1 MPKGRPRNPRE
12 CRHCGDVF
20 VPPNG
25 NAFFCSLRCR
35 FWSKVAP
42 ADERGCRLWQASVF
56 AAGYGQF
63 VVGSDDER
71 TTLLA
76 HRVAWELGNGLIPAG
91 MCVLHHCDVKLCCTI
106 EHMFLGTLADNMADK
121 VAKGRQA
128 RGEGYGFA
136 RLTEADVREIRQVGR
151 AERQV
156 DLASRFGVQ
165 QTTISRV
172 LRRDTWA
179 HVE

>member
-1 MPKGRPRNPRE
+1 
-12 CRHCGDVF
+12 
-20 VPPNG
+20 
-25 NAFFCSLRCR
+25 
-35 FWSKVAP
+35 
-42 ADERGCRLWQASVF
+42 
-56 AAGYGQF
+56 
-63 VVGSDDER
+63 
-71 TTLLA
+71 
-76 HRVAWELGNGLIPAG
+76 
-91 MCVLHHCDVKLCCTI
+91 
-106 EHMFLGTLADNMADK
+106 MFLGTLADNMADK

-136 RLTEADVREIRQVGR
+136 RLTEADMREIRQVGR